1 MLYYPNASSKANHFC
16 TETVR
21 AIWDYLATRRDPG
34 RTGTFIAR
42 DLTEAEILIPQGG
55 LRLLRHR
62 GWIQRM
68 QVAPTLNSR
77 VWCLTESARRWLAEQ
92 PPAPRQEAA

>member
-1 MLYYPNASSKANHFC
+1 MLYYPNAPSKANRFC
-16 TETVR
+16 IETAR
-21 AIWDYLATRRDPG
+21 AIRDYLATRRDPG

-42 DLTEAEILIPQGG
+42 DLTEAGILIPQGG

-77 VWCLTESARRWLAEQ
+77 VWCLTESAWRWLADQ
-92 PPAPRQEAA
+92 HPLPREEAA